1 MELFKRARIALA
13 LAAITFTGHSQAEQ
27 RIDYDIDDDGLI
39 EINSLEDLNQIRNEV
54 DTATRLIKGTHL
66 YGENDGCP
74 ATEAKTGC
82 HGYELTRDL
91 SFDTNNNG
99 KFDEGDSFWNNGK
112 GFAPFGQFT
121 PKFGAEFHGNGFTI
135 RHLYM
140 NYPDQRFVGLFSYN
154 EMSYIHDLTLQ
165 AEIIGGMHSGSLLGH
180 GWQTRVE
187 NIKASVKVSSA
198 EDQVGG
204 LIGVLEE
211 GSSVK
216 NVIIEAEMKTNYR
229 TGALIGQAG
238 SVNVSDIAV
247 KASFINFSDSNDKPA
262 WRWKA
267 GIVGWS
273 DTSNYQAIYTD
284 ISSDVAAGV
293 GGIIGVANKDKLKNL
308 LVTGK
313 VTSASSAAGI
323 IGSDY
328 SESTLDTVEISN
340 AISLLQVPEEISAA
354 GLIRSDSRYK
364 SALFSG
370 AYWATDLT
378 NSNQRIGNDPNAGT
392 STVLA
397 SDIQCATPD
406 NNCNGL
412 QFGSFKAATN
422 DAGKTLWQF
431 GSNTEAPQLQ
441 LMGHMFGD
449 KDANGSSDNWP
460 QIITTPATPDP
471 EPNPEP
477 TPEPTPDPKPGKDDS
492 NSSGGALFW
501 LLLLTIPLLTLN
513 RGKARA

>member
-1 MELFKRARIALA
+1 MELLKQARIILS
-13 LAAITFTGHSQAEQ
+13 LAAITLTNQTLAEQ

-39 EINSLEDLNQIRNEV
+39 EINTLEDLNQIRNEF

-66 YGENDGCP
+66 YGKNDGCP
-74 ATEAKTGC
+74 VTEERNGC
-82 HGYELTRDL
+82 HGYELTSDL

-99 KFDEGDSFWNNGK
+99 QFDEGDSFWNDGK
-112 GFAPFGQFT
+112 GFAPFGQYS

-198 EDQVGG
+198 DDQVGG
-204 LIGVLEE
+204 LVGILEE
-211 GSSVK
+211 GSSIK
-216 NVIIEAEMKTNYR
+216 NVIIDAEMHTNFR
-229 TGALIGQAG
+229 TGGVVGRTSAVEL
-238 SVNVSDIAV
+238 SDIAA
-247 KASFINFSDSNDKPA
+247 KSSFTNFSTTNDAPG
-262 WRWKA
+262 WRNMGA
-267 GIVGWS
+267 ITGWS

-328 SESTLDTVEISN
+328 SESMQDTVEISN
-340 AISLLQVPEEISAA
+340 AISLLHVPEEISAA

-378 NSNQRIGNDPNAGT
+378 NSNQRIGNDPAGT

-397 SDIQCATPD
+397 SDIQCATAD
-406 NNCNGL
+406 VNCNGL
-412 QFGSFKAATN
+412 QFGSFKTATN
-422 DAGKTLWQF
+422 DAGETLWQF
-431 GSNTEAPQLQ
+431 GSNTEAPQVL
-441 LMGHMFGD
+441 LMGHLYGD
-449 KDANGSSDNWP
+449 RDTDGSSDTWP
-460 QIITTPATPDP
+460 QIITAPTNPEPEPEPEPEPQP
-471 EPNPEP
+471 EPNP
-477 TPEPTPDPKPGKDDS
+477 TPGKDD
-492 NSSGGALFW
+492 NDSSGGAILW
-501 LLLLTIPLLTLN
+501 LLLLVLPVLTTG
-513 RGKARA
+513 RSKSGV